1 MKVSKVF
8 KENLKGVRL
17 RMRTMV
23 NQGGASSSKTYSILQ
38 LLVLIAQFRKYK
50 TVISVVGQ
58 SVPHLK
64 KGAIRD
70 MEDILEKHQ
79 IPYRSKETPMQ
90 FEIGKTTIEFFSADK
105 VVKAK
110 GPKRHILFCN
120 EIDGIDQRVFDQLS
134 LRTKE
139 TVFMDYNPTAE
150 FWLHESGIL
159 EAEDTY
165 FIKSTYLDNP
175 FLSLVEIKEIEKL
188 KKYPNKWKVYGLGEL
203 GELEDQIYTNW
214 IEGEFDQSLP
224 YGFGLDF
231 GFANS
236 KDSLIK
242 VAIDEKSERIY
253 CSEKIY
259 ATGLSVKQLKD
270 EMLKHCNRNELIV
283 ADSADQRMISELKV
297 LFNMKAAKKPAGS
310 VQEGIK
316 LIQGYTIVVDPEST
330 NLKKEIRN
338 YVWSDKRGEI
348 PVKAFDDLL
357 DAMRYYVTA
366 HQSTRARTKLA

>member
-1 MKVSKVF
+1 MRVSRVF
-8 KENLKGVRL
+8 KENLRAFRQKK
-17 RMRTMV
+17 RTII
-23 NQGGASSSKTYSILQ
+23 NQGGASSGKTYSIMQ
-38 LLVLIAQFRKYK
+38 LLVLIAQFRKTK
-50 TVISVVGQ
+50 TIISVLGQ

-70 MEDILEKHQ
+70 IEDILEKHK
-79 IPYRSKETPMQ
+79 IPYRSKASPDQ
-90 FEIGKTTIEFFSADK
+90 YIIGKTTIEFFSADK
-105 VVKAK
+105 VIKAR

-120 EIDGIDQRVFDQLS
+120 EIDGIDEAVFDQLD

-139 TVFMDYNPTAE
+139 TVFLDYNPVAE
-150 FWLHESGIL
+150 FWLHEQDLL
-159 EAEDTY
+159 EAEDSY

-175 FLSLVEIKEIEKL
+175 FLSAVEIKQIEKL

-203 GELEDQIYTNW
+203 GELEDQIYTDW
-214 IEGEFDQSLP
+214 EEGEFDESIP
-224 YGFGLDF
+224 FGFGLDF

-259 ATGLSVKQLKD
+259 STGLSVKQLKD
-270 EMLKHCNRNELIV
+270 EMLKHCKRNELVV

-310 VQEGIK
+310 VVEGIK
-316 LIQGYTIVVDPEST
+316 LIQGYTLVVDPESI

-338 YVWSDKRGEI
+338 YVWNDKRGEI

-357 DAMRYYVTA
+357 DALRYYVTA
-366 HQSTRARTKLA
+366 HSSTRARTKLA

>member
-1 MKVSKVF
+1 MKVSRVF
-8 KENLKGVRL
+8 KENLKGFSNKK
-17 RMRTMV
+17 RTIV
-23 NQGGASSSKTYSILQ
+23 NQGGASSGKTYSIMQ
-38 LLVLIAQFRKYK
+38 LLVLIAQFRKTK
-50 TVISVVGQ
+50 TIISVLGQ

-70 MEDILEKHQ
+70 IEDILEKHK
-79 IPYRSKETPMQ
+79 IPYRSKASPDQ
-90 FEIGKTTIEFFSADK
+90 FIIGKTTIEFFSADK
-105 VVKAK
+105 VIKAR

-120 EIDGIDQRVFDQLS
+120 EIDGIDQAVYDQLD

-139 TVFMDYNPTAE
+139 IVFMDYNPVAE
-150 FWLHESGIL
+150 FWLHESEIL

-165 FIKSTYLDNP
+165 FIKSTYKDNP
-175 FLSLVEIKEIEKL
+175 FLSAVEIRQIEKL

-203 GELEDQIYTNW
+203 GELENQIYTDW
-214 IEGEFDQSLP
+214 EEGEFDQSLP
-224 YGFGLDF
+224 FGFGLDF
-231 GFANS
+231 GFKDS

-242 VAIDEKSERIY
+242 VAVDEKNECIY

-259 ATGLSVKQLKD
+259 STGLSVKQLKD
-270 EMLKHCNRNELIV
+270 EMLKHCNRNELVV

-310 VQEGIK
+310 VKEGIK
-316 LIQGYTIVVDPEST
+316 LIQGYKLIVDPESV

-357 DAMRYYVTA
+357 DALRYYVTA
-366 HQSTRARTKLA
+366 HSSSRVRTKLA